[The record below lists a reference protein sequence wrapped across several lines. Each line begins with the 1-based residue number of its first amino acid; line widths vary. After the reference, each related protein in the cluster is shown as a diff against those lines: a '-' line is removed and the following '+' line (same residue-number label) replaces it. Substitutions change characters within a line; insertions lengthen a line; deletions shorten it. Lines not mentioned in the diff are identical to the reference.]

1 MEHEVAIPVGDATL
15 DGSLALPD
23 GAAGIVAFAHG
34 SGSSRYSPRNRL
46 VAETLVEA
54 GLATLLFDL
63 LTGTEEAED
72 VRTHELRFDIR
83 LLARRLTAAADWLG
97 SDDRTRGLTVGLF
110 GASTGAAAAL
120 TTAAERPA
128 RIRAVVS
135 RGGRP
140 DLADS
145 ALERVRAPTLLIVG
159 GEDRPVIDV
168 NRRALRAL
176 DAIAQMEIVVGATHL
191 FEERGALELVAQLA
205 RDWFL
210 DHLRPS
216 GGGASPR

>member
-1 MEHEVAIPVGDATL
+1 MEHEVAIPAGDATL

-34 SGSSRYSPRNRL
+34 SGSGRYSPRNRL
-46 VAETLVEA
+46 VAETLTDA

-63 LTGTEEAED
+63 LTGAEEAED
-72 VRTHELRFDIR
+72 ARTRELRFDVP
-83 LLARRLTAAADWLG
+83 LLARRLTAACDWLG
-97 SDDRTRGLTVGLF
+97 GDERTGALTVGLF

-120 TTAAERPA
+120 TTAAERPEH
-128 RIRAVVS
+128 IRAVVS

-140 DLADS
+140 DLAES
-145 ALERVRAPTLLIVG
+145 ALERVRTPTLLIVG

-176 DAIAQMEIVVGATHL
+176 NVVAQMEIVVGASHL
-191 FEERGALELVAQLA
+191 FEEPGALELVAELA
-205 RDWFL
+205 VGPEEVVPVQR
-210 DHLRPS
+210 
-216 GGGASPR
+216 G